1 MCEIFVKADPE
12 LYEYRSRSVRIHGV
26 VTSLRLES
34 MFWDVLE
41 RIAERDRVTVPQLIS
56 KLYDEIIEYRGDIPN
71 FASFL
76 RVCCLRFLDPALP
89 HNAPKHATTVR
100 EAVETAP
107 RKAVSY

>member
-1 MCEIFVKADPE
+1 MCEIFVKADPH

-41 RIAERDRVTVPQLIS
+41 RIAERDRVTVPRLIS
-56 KLYDEIIEYRGDIPN
+56 NLYDEIIEYRGDIPN

-76 RVCCLRFLDPALP
+76 RVCCLRHLE
-89 HNAPKHATTVR
+89 R
-100 EAVETAP
+100 EEPPQGLAHPGNV
-107 RKAVSY
+107 VNG

>member
-1 MCEIFVKADPE
+1 MCEIFVKADPQ

-41 RIAERDRVTVPQLIS
+41 RIARRDRMTVPQLIS
-56 KLYDEIIEYRGDIPN
+56 KLYDEIIDYRGDIPN

-89 HNAPKHATTVR
+89 HNQMKTER
-100 EAVETAP
+100 EAMDIAP
-107 RKAVSY
+107 RSALPY